1 MSELRAV
8 FENIMALNR
17 WSGDESRSGPGST
30 LAYTRHLRPHLESFI
45 KDFQIGAMFDAPC
58 GDFNWMR
65 EVAFPQGFS
74 YLGGDIASSLI
85 ENNQIAYAGEGRQFV
100 AFDVV
105 NDVFPDSDLWFCRDC
120 LFHLPEALIF
130 KALRNFSRSN
140 IKFLMMTNH
149 INASGFVNTD
159 IPAGEFRLVDFFA
172 EPFNLPGDVLFRV
185 EDYIDPFPPRE
196 MCVWT
201 REQVA
206 SVLKAP
212 RE

>member
-45 KDFQIGAMFDAPC
+45 KDFRIASMFDAPC
-58 GDFNWMR
+58 GDFNWMK
-65 EVAFPQGFS
+65 EVKFPEGFA

-85 ENNQIAYAGEGRQFV
+85 ETNRIVYAGAGRAFV
-100 AFDVV
+100 AFDIVTDIFPEA
-105 NDVFPDSDLWFCRDC
+105 DVWFCRDC
-120 LFHLPEALIF
+120 LFHLPEAYIIR
-130 KALRNFSRSN
+130 ALQNFGASN
-140 IKFLMMTNH
+140 IKFVMMTNH
-149 INASGFVNTD
+149 INASEFENTD
-159 IPAGEFRLVDFFA
+159 IPAGEFRLIDFFGA
-172 EPFNLPGDVLFRV
+172 PFNLPRDLLFRAQ
-185 EDYIDPFPPRE
+185 DYVDPFPPRE

-206 SVLKAP
+206 SALKAQ

>member
-17 WSGDESRSGPGST
+17 WSGGESQSGPGST
-30 LAYTRHLRPHLESFI
+30 LNYTQRLRPRLESFVE
-45 KDFQIGAMFDAPC
+45 DFKIASMFDAPC
-58 GDFNWMR
+58 GDFNWMK
-65 EVAFPQGFS
+65 EVKFS
-74 YLGGDIASSLI
+74 ERFAYLGGDIARSLI
-85 ENNQIAYAGEGRQFV
+85 EQNQIAYAGEGRQFV
-100 AFDVV
+100 EFDVV
-105 NDVFPDSDLWFCRDC
+105 NDAFPDSDLWFCRDC

-130 KALRNFSRSN
+130 KALRNFSRSS

-185 EDYIDPFPPRE
+185 VDYVDPFPPRE

-206 SVLKAP
+206 SAMGS
-212 RE
+212 RR